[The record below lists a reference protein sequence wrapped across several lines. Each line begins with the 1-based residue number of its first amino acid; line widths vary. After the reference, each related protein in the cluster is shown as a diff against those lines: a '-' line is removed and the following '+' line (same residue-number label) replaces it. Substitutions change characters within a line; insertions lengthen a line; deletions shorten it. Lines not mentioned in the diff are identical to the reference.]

1 MFIFFNDTATTEI
14 YTLSLHDALPIS
26 GRIEEIIAD
35 VVRELQASH
44 EVEAVGIGAA
54 GFVDAARSTVVFA
67 PNLAWRDEP
76 LRVNVEKRCGLP
88 VVVENDANA
97 AAWAEARF
105 GAGRG
110 QQYLVVLTVG
120 TGLGGGL
127 VTGGE
132 LYRGQQGIAAAFG
145 HVTVEPGGRRGGRGG
160 RGCSGGYPRRRA
172 LVLLALEH
180 PPVLP
185 A

>member
-1 MFIFFNDTATTEI
+1 MCCLLIFCFFLMI
-14 YTLSLHDALPIS
+14 RRPP
-26 GRIEEIIAD
+26 
-35 VVRELQASH
+35 
-44 EVEAVGIGAA
+44 
-54 GFVDAARSTVVFA
+54 RSTLF
-67 PNLAWRDEP
+67 PYTTLFRS
-76 LRVNVEKRCGLP
+76 LP

-132 LYRGQQGIAAAFG
+132 LYRGRQGIAAGFG
-145 HVTVEPGGRRGGRGG
+145 DRKSTRLNSSHANISYAVFCLKKKKKKTEN
-160 RGCSGGYPRRRA
+160 Y
-172 LVLLALEH
+172 
-180 PPVLP
+180 
-185 A
+185 